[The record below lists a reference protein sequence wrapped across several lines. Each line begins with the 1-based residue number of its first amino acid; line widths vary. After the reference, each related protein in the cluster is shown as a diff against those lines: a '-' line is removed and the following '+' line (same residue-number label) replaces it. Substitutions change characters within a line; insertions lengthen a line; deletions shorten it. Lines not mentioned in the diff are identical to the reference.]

1 MHICTMVRG
10 LVAAAGL
17 ALTIPLAAAPAN
29 AAQNVSFTVNAT
41 THIKN
46 VNQTV
51 AIPAGT
57 LTGKISNY
65 NGKLTQGSLSLPNAT
80 KRLSHSTIP
89 LADVTVAFI
98 QAAPVTGTVDF
109 NNGTADAKATFKVKV
124 ASIRPVVLPWLNLVS
139 GSCTTKTASTV
150 SIAGPIN
157 AGGTS
162 TFNSGYQL
170 AAFDNC
176 GNKFATAAVTA
187 ALSGAG
193 NTMSVSLS

>member
-1 MHICTMVRG
+1 M
-10 LVAAAGL
+10 
-17 ALTIPLAAAPAN
+17 
-29 AAQNVSFTVNAT
+29 
-41 THIKN
+41 
-46 VNQTV
+46 
-51 AIPAGT
+51 
-57 LTGKISNY
+57 
-65 NGKLTQGSLSLPNAT
+65 
-80 KRLSHSTIP
+80 
-89 LADVTVAFI
+89 
-98 QAAPVTGTVDF
+98 
-109 NNGTADAKATFKVKV
+109 
-124 ASIRPVVLPWLNLVS
+124 NLVS